1 MKTLAIIG
9 SQWGDEGKGK
19 ITDLLSEKCDVV
31 VRYQGGNNAGHTII
45 VDGKKIV
52 LHLIPS
58 GILHP
63 HSVSLI
69 SHGVVFEPEAFQTE
83 LKKVI
88 DSGINVTSDNLKI
101 SENVT
106 VITSYN
112 KLLDAARESQGAV
125 KIGTTGKG
133 IGPAYEDK
141 IARRAIKLKDLF
153 NLEDLKIKLARNLE
167 EKETLFKHRYNTEF
181 PSVADE
187 ALRLFNLGKN
197 IAPFMCDTF
206 SYLDQ
211 AIRENKKILFEGAQ
225 GILLD
230 IDYGTY
236 PYVTSS
242 STALGGV
249 YTGAGI
255 PESHIEEVLGI
266 TKAYTTRV
274 GEGPF
279 PTELFDNIGEEIQ
292 TKGQEFGATT
302 GRKRRCGWLDLP
314 LLKYAVKASNLT
326 SIALTKLDILCG
338 IKELK
343 VCVAYEYEGSR
354 IEVAYPGIDLTKA
367 VPIYKKMKPFNDN
380 FVDLLSIELE
390 LYIKEIENFLGIPVG
405 IIAFGPERKE
415 IIFRKDYFENEINP
429 ELDLSS
435 WGKQPGVLEGI
446 YPQVDSLKLSR
457 ILSSPTKK

>member
-9 SQWGDEGKGK
+9 AQWGDEGKGK

-63 HSVSLI
+63 KCVSVI
-69 SHGVVFEPEAFQTE
+69 GHGVVFDPEAFHTE
-83 LKKVI
+83 LIKVQGT
-88 DSGINVTSDNLKI
+88 GIKITKENLKI

-106 VITSYN
+106 IITHYN
-112 KLLDAARESQGAV
+112 KILDAARESQGKV

-153 NLEDLKIKLARNLE
+153 DLPLLKKKLAQNLE
-167 EKETLFKHRYNTEF
+167 EKETLFKHRYDVAF
-181 PSVADE
+181 PTVDE
-187 ALRLFNLGKN
+187 EANRLYEWGKFV
-197 IAPFMCDTF
+197 APFACDTF
-206 SYLDQ
+206 SILDQ
-211 AIRENKKILFEGAQ
+211 AVIQNKKILFEGAQ

-236 PYVTSS
+236 PFVTSS
-242 STALGGV
+242 STSLGGV

-255 PESHIEEVLGI
+255 PESHVEEVLGI

-279 PTELFDNIGEEIQ
+279 PTELFDKLGEEIQ
-292 TKGQEFGATT
+292 TKGHEFGATT

-314 LLKYAVKASNLT
+314 LLKYSVKASNLT
-326 SIALTKLDILCG
+326 SIALTKLDILSNIG
-338 IKELK
+338 TLK
-343 VCVAYEYEGSR
+343 VCVAYEYNGVK
-354 IEVAYPGIDLTKA
+354 IDCAYPGLDLYKA
-367 VPIYKKMKPFNDN
+367 TPVYKDMLPFKDD
-380 FVDLLSIELE
+380 FTGELSPELKA
-390 LYIKEIENFLGIPVG
+390 YISEIEKFLGIPVG
-405 IIAFGPERKE
+405 IIAFGPERRE
-415 IIFRKDYFENEINP
+415 IKFLKTYF
-429 ELDLSS
+429 L
-435 WGKQPGVLEGI
+435 
-446 YPQVDSLKLSR
+446 
-457 ILSSPTKK
+457 

>member
-9 SQWGDEGKGK
+9 AQWGDEGKGK

-58 GILHP
+58 GILHL
-63 HSVSLI
+63 HSVSVI
-69 SHGVVFEPEAFQTE
+69 GHGVVFEPEAFQNE
-83 LKKVI
+83 LKTLAAAGIKV
-88 DSGINVTSDNLKI
+88 SGSNLKI
-101 SENVT
+101 SENIT
-106 VITSYN
+106 IITSYN
-112 KLLDAARESQGAV
+112 KILDAARESQGSV

-141 IARRAIKLKDLF
+141 IGRRAIKLKDLF
-153 NLEDLKIKLARNLE
+153 DLEALKVKLARNLG
-167 EKETLFKHRYNTEF
+167 EKEILFKHRYNVDF
-181 PSVADE
+181 PTVENE
-187 ALRLFNLGKN
+187 AQRLFALGALVK
-197 IAPFMCDTF
+197 PFVCDTF
-206 SYLDQ
+206 SVLDQ
-211 AIRENKKILFEGAQ
+211 AVQSGKKILFEGAQ

-242 STALGGV
+242 STSLGGV

-255 PESHIEEVLGI
+255 PESHVEEVLGI

-279 PTELFDNIGEEIQ
+279 PTELFDSLGEEIQ
-292 TKGQEFGATT
+292 TKGKEFGATT

-314 LLKYAVKASNLT
+314 LLKYSVKASNLT
-326 SIALTKLDILCG
+326 SIALTKLDILSG

-343 VCVAYEYEGSR
+343 VCVAYEYEGKR
-354 IEVAYPGIDLTKA
+354 IECAYPGIDLMKA
-367 VPIYKKMKPFNDN
+367 KPIYKSIKPFVDN
-380 FVDLLSIELE
+380 FSGPLSQELE
-390 LYIKEIENFLGIPVG
+390 NYIKEIENFLGIPVG

-415 IIFRKDYFENEINP
+415 IIFRKEYFSDVEIP

-435 WGKQPGVLEGI
+435 WGKQAGTLEGI
-446 YPQVDSLKLSR
+446 YPQVDLGKINKLNQS
-457 ILSSPTKK
+457 KK